1 MKMKLKIKI
10 FPYKL
15 YPINI
20 FVSNIEILHAHCLKL
35 STLFKFGKLGYF
47 KTIWLSTI
55 LYSFVLLKQR
65 QQNYNFNIY
74 ISTMNSYRLEIF
86 IS

>member
-35 STLFKFGKLGYF
+35 STLFKFGKLGFF
-47 KTIWLSTI
+47 KTI
-55 LYSFVLLKQR
+55 
-65 QQNYNFNIY
+65 
-74 ISTMNSYRLEIF
+74 
-86 IS
+86 